1 MEPASP
7 HTRGSESVS
16 VADEIRTFIFDE
28 LMEGQPAEGDPVAE
42 GKLDSLA
49 MEQVIGF
56 IEDTYGITFSDE
68 ELVIDNFRSIGTVA
82 ELVERKRAAAASGA

>member
-1 MEPASP
+1 M
-7 HTRGSESVS
+7 S
-16 VADEIRTFIFDE
+16 VADEIRAFIFEE

-56 IEDTYGITFSDE
+56 IEDRYQVTFSDE
-68 ELVIDNFRSIGTVA
+68 ELVLETFADLATVSA
-82 ELVERKRAAAASGA
+82 LVERKRAARSEP

>member
-1 MEPASP
+1 
-7 HTRGSESVS
+7 VS

>member
-1 MEPASP
+1 M
-7 HTRGSESVS
+7 S

>member
-1 MEPASP
+1 MGTGPGGGP
-7 HTRGSESVS
+7 TLT

-28 LMEGQPAEGDPVAE
+28 LMEGQPAEGDPIAD

-56 IEDTYGITFSDE
+56 IEDTYGIGFTDE
-68 ELVIDNFRSIGTVA
+68 DLVPENFTTLQAVA
-82 ELVERKRAAAASGA
+82 EFVEAKRSSAASS